1 MTLSKTVA
9 ATTVEIP
16 PSLREWM
23 VQTWPP
29 TVALDNSPPK
39 VSSVKACLEVPRR
52 PANPVWLSFPGVV
65 LNSTKL
71 NKPAL
76 HTCSDRGSFSTAGQ
90 LTGENQSD
98 PIFIP
103 PALRQLAL
111 KQKMQFETVERLVRI
126 PKRGKEP
133 HTPEEWGEL
142 YQAVRPYLE

>member
-1 MTLSKTVA
+1 MNSEELAHQVRHRRRQLQISQSKLAELAGISRNYVSLIERGEVKNASIGVLEALGA
-9 ATTVEIP
+9 A
-16 PSLREWM
+16 LG
-23 VQTWPP
+23 
-29 TVALDNSPPK
+29 L
-39 VSSVKACLEVPRR
+39 
-52 PANPVWLSFPGVV
+52 
-65 LNSTKL
+65 
-71 NKPAL
+71 
-76 HTCSDRGSFSTAGQ
+76 TAGQ